1 MTKML
6 CRRGVATL
14 LTFLALAVV
23 GVGQAAADN
32 VLRYAWSYDTFT
44 LDPIKTVYGGD
55 ITVQGAIFERLLQV
69 NADGTELRPGLAE
82 SWDVSDDGL
91 VYTFHLRDAKFSDGT
106 TVTADDVV
114 YSYTR
119 LRDSPDSAFP
129 SVFHLVEMLEALDS
143 KTVRMSLRS
152 PSPGFLS
159 FTEMWNAGIVSKA
172 AIDALG
178 EEAFARQPV
187 GAGPFRL
194 KEWLQGDRVV
204 LERNPHYW
212 QQGKPYLDGVEFLYV
227 TDDNT
232 RISMLQA
239 GEVDAI
245 SDVPWSQVEPL
256 RTRSFHVPL
265 ETSTALQ
272 VVVLNHAKE
281 PFNDVRIRRAFAY
294 GIDIDAII
302 KAVTLGHAQATTS
315 LYAPALHFFN
325 TEIPRWPHDPEKAK
339 ALLVEAGKSDVEFEL
354 QVSAG
359 DSQEEQI
366 AVLIQAQL
374 ASIGFKVNI
383 AKVDPSQA
391 WERLLSGE
399 YTAWAIWWYNE
410 TLDPDGACRW
420 AFWGEGPNLAYYTR
434 YNNPRVNELVETGA
448 IERDQDAR
456 RSIYFEIQKL
466 VYEEVA
472 QIGLFYRPY
481 RNGYSPRVEN
491 LIMNPAIQF
500 NLVDA
505 RLRDE

>member
-1 MTKML
+1 M
-6 CRRGVATL
+6 
-14 LTFLALAVV
+14 
-23 GVGQAAADN
+23 
-32 VLRYAWSYDTFT
+32 
-44 LDPIKTVYGGD
+44 
-55 ITVQGAIFERLLQV
+55 
-69 NADGTELRPGLAE
+69 
-82 SWDVSDDGL
+82 
-91 VYTFHLRDAKFSDGT
+91 
-106 TVTADDVV
+106 
-114 YSYTR
+114 
-119 LRDSPDSAFP
+119 
-129 SVFHLVEMLEALDS
+129 
-143 KTVRMSLRS
+143 
-152 PSPGFLS
+152 
-159 FTEMWNAGIVSKA
+159 
-172 AIDALG
+172 
-178 EEAFARQPV
+178 
-187 GAGPFRL
+187 
-194 KEWLQGDRVV
+194 
-204 LERNPHYW
+204 
-212 QQGKPYLDGVEFLYV
+212 
-227 TDDNT
+227 
-232 RISMLQA
+232 
-239 GEVDAI
+239 
-245 SDVPWSQVEPL
+245 
-256 RTRSFHVPL
+256 
-265 ETSTALQ
+265 
-272 VVVLNHAKE
+272 
-281 PFNDVRIRRAFAY
+281 
-294 GIDIDAII
+294 
-302 KAVTLGHAQATTS
+302 
-315 LYAPALHFFN
+315 
-325 TEIPRWPHDPEKAK
+325 
-339 ALLVEAGKSDVEFEL
+339 EAGKSDVEFEL

-366 AVLIQAQL
+366 AVLIQSQL

>member
-1 MTKML
+1 MIGIR
-6 CRRGVATL
+6 CGRGAAAFL
-14 LTFLALAVV
+14 MALALTVT
-23 GVGQAAADN
+23 GVGHAAADN

-55 ITVQGAIFERLLQV
+55 ITVQGAIFERLLKV
-69 NADGTELRPGLAE
+69 SADGTELRPGLAD

-91 VYTFHLRDAKFSDGT
+91 VFTFHLRDAKFSDGT
-106 TVTADDVV
+106 IVTADDVV
-114 YSYTR
+114 FSYTR
-119 LRDSPDSAFP
+119 LRDAPDSAFP
-129 SVFHLVEMLEALDS
+129 SVFHLVEALEALDS
-143 KTVRMSLRS
+143 KTVRMGLRS

-172 AIDALG
+172 AVEALG
-178 EEAFARQPV
+178 EEEFARQPV

-232 RISMLQA
+232 RLSMLRA
-239 GEVDAI
+239 GEVDSI

-256 RTRSFHVPL
+256 RSEDFHVPL
-265 ETSTALQ
+265 EISTALQ
-272 VVVLNHAKE
+272 TIVLNHAEE
-281 PFNDVRIRRAFAY
+281 PFNDVRVRRAFAH
-294 GIDIDAII
+294 GLDIDAII
-302 KAVTLGHAQATTS
+302 KAVTLGHAQPTTS

-325 TEIPRWPHDPEKAK
+325 TEIPRWPHDPERAK
-339 ALLVEAGKSDVEFEL
+339 ELLAEAGKTDIEFEL

-374 ASIGFKVNI
+374 APIGFRVNI
-383 AKVDPSQA
+383 AKLDPSQA
-391 WERLLSGE
+391 WEHLLSGE
-399 YTAWAIWWYNE
+399 YTSWAIWWYNE

-434 YNNPRVNELVETGA
+434 FNNPRVNELIEKGA
-448 IERDQDAR
+448 IERDQDTR
-456 RSIYFEIQKL
+456 RSMYFEIQKIA
-466 VYEEVA
+466 YEEVA

-481 RNGYSPRVEN
+481 RNGYSRHVEH
-491 LIMNPAIQF
+491 LMMNPAIQF
-500 NLVDA
+500 NLEDA